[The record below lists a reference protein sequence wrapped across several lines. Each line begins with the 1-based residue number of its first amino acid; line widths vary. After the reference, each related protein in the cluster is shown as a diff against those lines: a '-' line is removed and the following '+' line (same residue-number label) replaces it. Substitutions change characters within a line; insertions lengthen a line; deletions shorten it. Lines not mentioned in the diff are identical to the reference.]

1 MRDRLV
7 VPPSRLIVPAALS
20 RRGFLAGIAAAG
32 LLAACGDD
40 DASTDTGATDTT
52 GGATDTTAAAGGIV
66 GGLSALRYY
75 GPYYR
80 AGQPARVPFGLADD
94 EGPLPVDLMPAELS
108 LSVRDP
114 NTDEVASDLT
124 ATLYTEGLPRPYYAF
139 EFTPETPGF
148 YDIVLDTDAGEVIT
162 QVQIVPAD
170 DPTAS
175 AMVGPGDPLPALVT
189 PTVDDARGVTPI
201 CTREPA
207 CDLHART
214 AADVL
219 AAGEP
224 MALLVATPAFCQ
236 TVICG
241 PVLDVLLGVLPDV
254 PGVTA
259 VHAEVFTDPEN
270 NPVPPTEDDYAPV
283 IGELGLAFEP
293 VLYTVGADG
302 IVRERIDYIFG
313 EAEIRRALEALVA

>member
-7 VPPSRLIVPAALS
+7 VPPSRVIVPAALS
-20 RRGFLAGIAAAG
+20 RRGFLAGVAAAG

-40 DASTDTGATDTT
+40 DTGTA
-52 GGATDTTAAAGGIV
+52 ATDTTAGSADGGSSAAGGIV

-80 AGQPARVPFGLADD
+80 AGEPARVPFGLADD
-94 EGPLPVDLMPAELS
+94 EGPLTEDLMPEELS
-108 LSVRDP
+108 VSVRDP
-114 NTDEVASDLT
+114 NTDEVASGLI
-124 ATLYTEGLPRPYYAF
+124 AQLYTEGLPRPYYAF
-139 EFTPETPGF
+139 EFTPETAGF
-148 YDIVLDTDAGEVIT
+148 YDIVLDTEAGEVIT
-162 QVQIVPAD
+162 QVQIVEAD

-175 AMVGPGDPLPALVT
+175 AMVGPGDQLPPLMT
-189 PTVDDARGVTPI
+189 PTFDDARGVTPI

-207 CDLHART
+207 CELHERT
-214 AADVL
+214 VADVL
-219 AAGEP
+219 GAGEP

-259 VHAEVFTDPEN
+259 VHAEVFSDPEN
-270 NPVPPTEDDYAPV
+270 NPTPPTEADYAPV

-302 IVRERIDYIFG
+302 VVRERLDYIFG
-313 EAEIRRALEALVA
+313 EAEIRRALEDLVA

>member
-7 VPPSRLIVPAALS
+7 VPPSHLIVPAALS

-40 DASTDTGATDTT
+40 EGSATGSTDTT
-52 GGATDTTAAAGGIV
+52 GGPTDTGDAAGIV

-80 AGQPARVPFGLADD
+80 AGQPARVPFGLSDD
-94 EGPLPVDLMPAELS
+94 EGPLPADLMPDELTVT
-108 LSVRDP
+108 VRDP
-114 NTDEVASDLT
+114 DAEEVASGLT

-139 EFTPETPGF
+139 EFTPETAGF
-148 YDIVLDTDAGEVIT
+148 YDIVLDTPDGEVIT
-162 QVQIVPAD
+162 QVQIVEAD
-170 DPTAS
+170 DATAS
-175 AMVGPGDPLPALVT
+175 AMIGPGDQMPPLLT
-189 PTVDDARGVTPI
+189 PTFEDPRGVTPI
-201 CTREPA
+201 CTREPN

-214 AADVL
+214 VADAL

-224 MALLVATPAFCQ
+224 FALLVATPAFCQ

-241 PVLDVLLGVLPDV
+241 PVLDVLLGVLPEV
-254 PGVTA
+254 PA
-259 VHAEVFTDPEN
+259 VSAIHVEVYADPEVM
-270 NPVPPTEDDYAPV
+270 PTPPTEEDFAPV
-283 IGELGLAFEP
+283 VRDLGLAFEP

-302 IVRERIDYIFG
+302 IVRDRLDYVFG
-313 EAEIRRALEALVA
+313 EAEMQRVLEDLVA